1 METQA
6 ANIRKMAAVFSR
18 RGRPA
23 DIAGVGSEQ
32 SQQQTRERG
41 LCSGGARERP
51 ISSRLRPR
59 AGSRAWQLL
68 TKREAAG
75 ALPPSPD
82 PRLLLGPDWMTPGR
96 HPLMAE
102 RGCRRP
108 PSPQNNPEAG
118 LGDP

>member
-6 ANIRKMAAVFSR
+6 ANVRKMAAVFSR

-75 ALPPSPD
+75 APPA
-82 PRLLLGPDWMTPGR
+82 PRITLRPDWATLRKM
-96 HPLMAE
+96 E
-102 RGCRRP
+102 P
-108 PSPQNNPEAG
+108 PDGALPARQ
-118 LGDP
+118 